1 MSEIL
6 GLTSTSNPLGGIRAW
21 NLCGGI
27 CVGHGLLQGTSS
39 RLGGGD
45 SYEGPNLLRHKSTA
59 NLKTLPTVLLSVN
72 ESLFAGHDNMLEKR
86 QRRLRTASFA
96 VPILVAMVRV
106 TGGESMSA
114 K

>member
-1 MSEIL
+1 MEL
-6 GLTSTSNPLGGIRAW
+6 MWW
-21 NLCGGI
+21 NLCWSR
-27 CVGHGLLQGTSS
+27 SS
-39 RLGGGD
+39 ARYQQPTGGGGD

>member
-27 CVGHGLLQGTSS
+27 CVGHDLLQGTSS
-39 RLGGGD
+39 RLGGD

-96 VPILVAMVRV
+96 VPILVALVRV

>member
-1 MSEIL
+1 
-6 GLTSTSNPLGGIRAW
+6 
-21 NLCGGI
+21 
-27 CVGHGLLQGTSS
+27 VHGTYVVESVLVTVFCKVPAADW
-39 RLGGGD
+39 GGGD

>member
-1 MSEIL
+1 M
-6 GLTSTSNPLGGIRAW
+6 
-21 NLCGGI
+21 
-27 CVGHGLLQGTSS
+27 HGTYVVESVLVTIFCKVPAADW
-39 RLGGGD
+39 GGD

-106 TGGESMSA
+106 TGGESMPA

>member
-1 MSEIL
+1 MEL
-6 GLTSTSNPLGGIRAW
+6 MWW
-21 NLCGGI
+21 NLCWSR
-27 CVGHGLLQGTSS
+27 SS
-39 RLGGGD
+39 ARYQQPTGGGD

-86 QRRLRTASFA
+86 QRRLRAASFA